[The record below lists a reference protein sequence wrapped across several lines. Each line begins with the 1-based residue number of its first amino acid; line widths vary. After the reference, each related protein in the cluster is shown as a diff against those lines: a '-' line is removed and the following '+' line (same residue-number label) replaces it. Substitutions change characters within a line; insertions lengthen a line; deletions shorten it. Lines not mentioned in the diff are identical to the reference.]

1 MSKLQKPNDFYVLKT
16 PSEYQQLSIALS
28 FARSKL
34 TDQIKEVKVGDYKRI
49 KSSITEQMI
58 KREALRQLS
67 EMDSYIQKGVLLNL
81 FNKELEL
88 QAEADAQAG
97 EINAPIQGGVEGM
110 AQIQEEGVGGEGKD
124 ADEEEEE
131 EEELDRETQF
141 LMELEDMS
149 EDELTGE
156 YDEYF
161 DKLAGMNLQGLGME
175 RSIYMGLMNYIE
187 KNVIEVS
194 EKVEGYLVDVL
205 GAIDE
210 TIEDRRATNIPK
222 GVVEVKG
229 KKQVAEQVASDVAGM
244 EAEKQGT
251 KKIKFKSKGN
261 GFFGAYT
268 KPLKRYSIKKLG
280 LMEAS
285 ALAGNNNKQLLK
297 LIS

>member
-16 PSEYQQLSIALS
+16 PAEYQQLSIALS

-88 QAEADAQAG
+88 QAEADANAG

-110 AQIQEEGVGGEGKD
+110 AQIQEEGVGGERKD
-124 ADEEEEE
+124 ADEEPEEE
-131 EEELDRETQF
+131 EPLDDQLLF

-149 EDELTGE
+149 EDELAGE

-161 DKLAGMNLQGLGME
+161 DRLADMGLQELGME
-175 RSIYMGLMNYIE
+175 RTIYMGLIQYIE
-187 KNVIEVS
+187 RNVIEVS
-194 EKVEGYLVDVL
+194 EKVESYLVDL
-205 GAIDE
+205 LEAIDNAVE
-210 TIEDRRATNIPK
+210 GRRATNIPK

-251 KKIKFKSKGN
+251 KKIKFKSKGK

>member
-131 EEELDRETQF
+131 EEELDREIQF

>member
-16 PSEYQQLSIALS
+16 PAEYQQLSIALS

-131 EEELDRETQF
+131 EEPLDDKLLF

-149 EDELTGE
+149 EDELAGE

-161 DKLAGMNLQGLGME
+161 DRLADMGLQELGME
-175 RSIYMGLMNYIE
+175 RTIYMGLMDYIE
-187 KNVIEVS
+187 RNVIEVS
-194 EKVEGYLVDVL
+194 EKVESYLVDL
-205 GAIDE
+205 LEAIDNAV
-210 TIEDRRATNIPK
+210 EDRRATNIPK

-268 KPLKRYSIKKLG
+268 KPLKKYSIKKLG

-297 LIS
+297 LI